1 MRVGLILIGDE
12 LLTGRR
18 VDRHLPKV
26 IEMLDVRGA
35 ELSWC
40 RIVGDDAPL
49 LTETLRQTFAG
60 DDLVFSFGGIGATP
74 DDRTRQC
81 AAMALGVSLV
91 RHPQAA
97 ALLEGKFG
105 ERAYPHRIKMAD
117 LPAGADL
124 IPNPYNG
131 VPGFS
136 VDRHYFVP
144 GFPEMA
150 WPMVQWVLDT
160 HYSEYWRERIR
171 PAQHLLR
178 VYGVAESEMVA
189 LMEEVAG
196 AFPEVKVS
204 SLPHLAGPAS
214 YIEFGLRGAPPSAA
228 AAAGLF
234 KSRLDDQGIRWSA
247 PQGARH

>member
-1 MRVGLILIGDE
+1 MRIGLILIGDE

-26 IEMLDVRGA
+26 IEMLDVRGG

-49 LTETLRQTFAG
+49 LTETLRQTFAS
-60 DDLVFSFGGIGATP
+60 DDLVFAFGGIGATP

-91 RHPQAA
+91 RHRQAA

-105 ERAYPHRIKMAD
+105 EHAYPHRIKMAD

-136 VDRHYFVP
+136 VNRHYFVP

-160 HYSEYWRERIR
+160 HYSAYWRERIR
-171 PAQHLLR
+171 PVQHLLR
-178 VYGVAESEMVA
+178 VYGVAESELVA

-196 AFPEVKVS
+196 AFPDIKVS

-214 YIEFGLRGAPPSAA
+214 YIEFGLRGASPSVTAA
-228 AAAGLF
+228 AELF
-234 KSRLDDQGIRWSA
+234 ERRLDEQGIRWSA
-247 PQGARH
+247 PQGKRP